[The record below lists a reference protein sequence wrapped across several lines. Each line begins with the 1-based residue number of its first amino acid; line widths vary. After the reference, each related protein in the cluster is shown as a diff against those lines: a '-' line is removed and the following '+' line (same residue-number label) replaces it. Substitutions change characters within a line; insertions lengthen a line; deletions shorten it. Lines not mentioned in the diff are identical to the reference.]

1 MNPDNYE
8 ITDFGFE
15 KPSEVMSRSNRMSS
29 TAEGLITSVSS
40 VTHPG

>member
-15 KPSEVMSRSNRMSS
+15 KPSEVKVRYMYNRMSS
-29 TAEGLITSVSS
+29 TAQGLITSVS
-40 VTHPG
+40 

>member
-15 KPSEVMSRSNRMSS
+15 KPSEVKSSSNRISS
-29 TAEGLITSVSS
+29 TAQGLITSVS
-40 VTHPG
+40 